1 MLGKNEMDK
10 EYLETLLKKDIK
22 TLGYDIWGIEL
33 LGSSLSPTLRIFID
47 NENGVTVEDC
57 EKVSKHISKVIEAN
71 NTYSINSTLEV
82 SSPGI
87 ERKFFNKDQY
97 INYLGNTIK
106 VRYRDAENQFNSVKG
121 VLISTSKEG
130 LIIKVKDGEC
140 FIRFQE
146 IEKANLEFTG
156 VKNAK

>member
-1 MLGKNEMDK
+1 MDK
-10 EYLETLLKKDIK
+10 EYIETLIKKDIK

-33 LGSSLSPTLRIFID
+33 LGSSLNPTLRIFID
-47 NENGVTVEDC
+47 NESGVTVEDC
-57 EKVSKHISKVIEAN
+57 EKVSKHISKVIEADDI
-71 NTYSINSTLEV
+71 YSINSTLEV

-97 INYLGNTIK
+97 INYLGYTIK
-106 VRYRDAENQFNSVKG
+106 IRHRDTEQQFKSVNG
-121 VLISTSKEG
+121 VLISVSEKG
-130 LIIKVKDGEC
+130 LIIKVKDEEC
-140 FIRFQE
+140 FIRFQA

>member
-1 MLGKNEMDK
+1 MDK
-10 EYLETLLKKDIK
+10 EYIETLLKKDIK

-33 LGSSLSPTLRIFID
+33 LGSRLNPTLRIFID

-57 EKVSKHISKVIEAN
+57 EKVSKHISKVIEADD
-71 NTYSINSTLEV
+71 TYSINSTLEV

-97 INYLGNTIK
+97 LNYLGYTIK
-106 VRYRDAENQFNSVKG
+106 IRYKDIEQKFKSLKG
-121 VLISTSKEG
+121 VLIAVSEKG
-130 LIIKVKDGEC
+130 LDIKIKDEEC
-140 FIRFQE
+140 FIRFQD

-156 VKNAK
+156 VRNAK

>member
-1 MLGKNEMDK
+1 MDK
-10 EYLETLLKKDIK
+10 EYIETLLKRDIK

-33 LGSSLSPTLRIFID
+33 LGSSLNPTLRIFID

-57 EKVSKHISKVIEAN
+57 EKVSKHISKVIEADD
-71 NTYSINSTLEV
+71 TYSINSTLEV

-97 INYLGNTIK
+97 INYLGYTIK
-106 VRYRDAENQFNSVKG
+106 IRYRESGEQFKSIKG
-121 VLISTSKEG
+121 VLTTVSEKG
-130 LIIKVKDGEC
+130 LAIMVKDEES
-140 FIRFQE
+140 FIQFQE
-146 IEKANLEFTG
+146 IEKANLEFKG

>member
-1 MLGKNEMDK
+1 MDK
-10 EYLETLLKKDIK
+10 EYIETLLKKDIK

-33 LGSSLSPTLRIFID
+33 LGSNLNSTLRIFID
-47 NENGVTVEDC
+47 NEKGVTVEDC
-57 EKVSKHISKVIEAN
+57 EKVSKHISKVIEADD
-71 NTYSINSTLEV
+71 TYSINSTLEV

-97 INYLGNTIK
+97 VNYLGYTIK
-106 VRYRDAENQFNSVKG
+106 IRYRDTENQFKSIKG
-121 VLISTSKEG
+121 VLTSISEES
-130 LIIKVKDGEC
+130 LIIKIKDEEC

-146 IEKANLEFTG
+146 IEKANLEFTE

>member
-1 MLGKNEMDK
+1 MDK
-10 EYLETLLKKDIK
+10 EYIETLLKKDIK

-33 LGSSLSPTLRIFID
+33 LGSSLNSTLRIFID
-47 NENGVTVEDC
+47 NESGVTVEDC
-57 EKVSKHISKVIEAN
+57 EKVSKHISKVIEADDI
-71 NTYSINSTLEV
+71 YSINSTLEV

-97 INYLGNTIK
+97 INYLGYTIK
-106 VRYRDAENQFNSVKG
+106 IRHRDTEQQFKSVKG
-121 VLISTSKEG
+121 VLISVSEKG
-130 LIIKVKDGEC
+130 LIIKVKDEEC
-140 FIRFQE
+140 FIQFQE

>member
-1 MLGKNEMDK
+1 MDK
-10 EYLETLLKKDIK
+10 EYIETLLKKDIK
-22 TLGYDIWGIEL
+22 TLGFDIWGIEL
-33 LGSSLSPTLRIFID
+33 LGSSLNPTLRIFIEK
-47 NENGVTVEDC
+47 ENGVTVEDC
-57 EKVSKHISKVIEAN
+57 EKVSKHISKVIEADD
-71 NTYSINSTLEV
+71 TYSINSTLEV

-97 INYLGNTIK
+97 INYLGHTIK
-106 VRYRDAENQFNSVKG
+106 IRYRDAEQQFKSLKG
-121 VLISTSKEG
+121 VLITVSENG
-130 LIIKVKDGEC
+130 LDIKVKNEEH

>member
-1 MLGKNEMDK
+1 MDL
-10 EYLETLLKKDIK
+10 EYIETLLKKDIK

-33 LGSSLSPTLRIFID
+33 LGSSLNPTIRIFID

-57 EKVSKHISKVIEAN
+57 EKVSKHISKVIEADDI
-71 NTYSINSTLEV
+71 YSINSTLEV

-97 INYLGNTIK
+97 INYLGYTIK
-106 VRYRDAENQFNSVKG
+106 IRHRDTEQQFKSVKG
-121 VLISTSKEG
+121 VLISVSEKG
-130 LIIKVKDGEC
+130 LIINVRDEEC
-140 FIRFQE
+140 FIHFQD

-156 VKNAK
+156 VTNAK

>member
-1 MLGKNEMDK
+1 MDK
-10 EYLETLLKKDIK
+10 EYIETLIKKDIK
-22 TLGYDIWGIEL
+22 TLGYDIWGVEL
-33 LGSSLSPTLRIFID
+33 LGSSLNPTLRIFID

-57 EKVSKHISKVIEAN
+57 EKVSKHISKVIEADD
-71 NTYSINSTLEV
+71 TYSINSTLEV

-97 INYLGNTIK
+97 INFLGYTIK
-106 VRYRDAENQFNSVKG
+106 IRYRDTEQKFKSLKG
-121 VLISTSKEG
+121 VLISISENG
-130 LIIKVKDGEC
+130 LVIKVKDEEY
-140 FIRFQE
+140 FIKFQE

>member
-1 MLGKNEMDK
+1 MDK
-10 EYLETLLKKDIK
+10 EYIETLLKKDIK

-33 LGSSLSPTLRIFID
+33 LGSNVNPTLRIFID
-47 NENGVTVEDC
+47 NEKGVTVEDC
-57 EKVSKHISKVIEAN
+57 EKVSKHISKVIEAD

-97 INYLGNTIK
+97 VNYLGYTIK
-106 VRYRDAENQFNSVKG
+106 IRYRDTENQFKSIKG
-121 VLISTSKEG
+121 VLTSISEEG
-130 LIIKVKDGEC
+130 LIIKIKNEEC
-140 FIRFQE
+140 FVRFQE
-146 IEKANLEFTG
+146 IEKANLEFTE

>member
-1 MLGKNEMDK
+1 MDK
-10 EYLETLLKKDIK
+10 EYIETLIKEDIK
-22 TLGYDIWGIEL
+22 SLGYDIWGIEL
-33 LGSSLSPTLRIFID
+33 LGSNLNPTLRIFID

-57 EKVSKHISKVIEAN
+57 EKVSKHISKVIEAD

-97 INYLGNTIK
+97 DNYLGHTIK
-106 VRYRDAENQFNSVKG
+106 IRYRDTENQFKSIKG
-121 VLISTSKEG
+121 VLTSISEEG
-130 LIIKVKDGEC
+130 LIIKIKNEEC
-140 FIRFQE
+140 FVRFQE
-146 IEKANLEFTG
+146 IEKANLEFTE

>member
-1 MLGKNEMDK
+1 MDK
-10 EYLETLLKKDIK
+10 EYIETLIKKDIK

-33 LGSSLSPTLRIFID
+33 LGSSLNPTLRIFID

-57 EKVSKHISKVIEAN
+57 EKVSKHVSKVIEADD
-71 NTYSINSTLEV
+71 TYSINSILEV

-87 ERKFFNKDQY
+87 ERKFFNEDQY
-97 INYLGNTIK
+97 VNYLGYTIK
-106 VRYRDAENQFNSVKG
+106 IRYRDTENQFRSVKG
-121 VLISTSKEG
+121 VLSSVSKKG
-130 LIIKVKDGEC
+130 LSINIKEEEC

>member
-1 MLGKNEMDK
+1 MDK
-10 EYLETLLKKDIK
+10 EYIESLLKKDIK

-33 LGSSLSPTLRIFID
+33 LGSSLNPTLRIFID

-57 EKVSKHISKVIEAN
+57 EKVSKHISRVIEADD
-71 NTYSINSTLEV
+71 TYSINSTLEV

-97 INYLGNTIK
+97 INYLGYTIK
-106 VRYRDAENQFNSVKG
+106 VRYRDSGKQFKSIKG
-121 VLISTSKEG
+121 VLTTISEKG
-130 LIIKVKDGEC
+130 LAIMAKGEEI
-140 FIRFQE
+140 FIQFQE
-146 IEKANLEFTG
+146 IEKANLEFKG

>member
-1 MLGKNEMDK
+1 MDK
-10 EYLETLLKKDIK
+10 EYIETLLKKDIK

-33 LGSSLSPTLRIFID
+33 LGSSLNPKLRIFID

-57 EKVSKHISKVIEAN
+57 EKVSKHISKVIEAD

-82 SSPGI
+82 SSPGV
-87 ERKFFNKDQY
+87 ERKFFNEDQY
-97 INYLGNTIK
+97 VNYLGYTIK
-106 VRYRDAENQFNSVKG
+106 IRYRDTENQFRSVKG
-121 VLISTSKEG
+121 VLSSISKKGLSIKIKEE
-130 LIIKVKDGEC
+130 EC

-146 IEKANLEFTG
+146 IEKANLEFTE

>member
-1 MLGKNEMDK
+1 MDK
-10 EYLETLLKKDIK
+10 EYIEKLLKKDIK

-33 LGSSLSPTLRIFID
+33 LGSSLNPTLRIFID

-57 EKVSKHISKVIEAN
+57 EKVSKHISKVIEADD
-71 NTYSINSTLEV
+71 TYSINSTLEV

-97 INYLGNTIK
+97 LNYLGYTIK
-106 VRYRDAENQFNSVKG
+106 IRYKDIEQKFKSLKG
-121 VLISTSKEG
+121 VLIAVSEKG
-130 LIIKVKDGEC
+130 LDIKIKDEEC
-140 FIRFQE
+140 FIRFQD

-156 VKNAK
+156 VRNAK